1 MGFIIAD
8 SKSKD
13 ITLRLIHDEDGT
25 VTLTGTEGDG
35 TEWHLLLFKNGRFER
50 IESVSDD
57 SGIDVDERGRIEER
71 KDDN

>member
-35 TEWHLLLFKNGRFER
+35 TEWHLLLLKNGRFER
-50 IESVSDD
+50 IEHVSDD
-57 SGIDVDERGRIEER
+57 AGIDVDEKGRIKER
-71 KDDN
+71 RS

>member
-1 MGFIIAD
+1 MAFIIAD

-13 ITLRLIHDEDGT
+13 ITLKLIHDEEGA

-35 TEWHLLLFKNGRFER
+35 TEWHLMLFKEGRFEL
-50 IESVSDD
+50 IESVTDD
-57 SGIDVDERGRIEER
+57 AGIDVDERGRIKER